1 MFFIILLMPGSVDV
15 WSIILLLI
23 LCYIEGNIRPCVLG
37 TLIVSQLTYV
47 KLNKIP
53 NIDIYFRMPT
63 ICFPGSVVVFNG
75 FCPSLCF
82 DARWRTEEQEG
93 VVSDWSTQASD
104 WSNKITFFHSNMGL
118 CAKERRG
125 KNLVL
130 TCARKKRDGVKSFP
144 SLEF

>member
-53 NIDIYFRMPT
+53 NIDIYFTMLT
-63 ICFPGSVVVFNG
+63 FCFPGQLLFLTVSLLQFDMRRMEDVATG
-75 FCPSLCF
+75 DWCP
-82 DARWRTEEQEG
+82 G
-93 VVSDWSTQASD
+93 V
-104 WSNKITFFHSNMGL
+104 
-118 CAKERRG
+118 
-125 KNLVL
+125 LV
-130 TCARKKRDGVKSFP
+130 TGVRQIMDGDCDTRH
-144 SLEF
+144 